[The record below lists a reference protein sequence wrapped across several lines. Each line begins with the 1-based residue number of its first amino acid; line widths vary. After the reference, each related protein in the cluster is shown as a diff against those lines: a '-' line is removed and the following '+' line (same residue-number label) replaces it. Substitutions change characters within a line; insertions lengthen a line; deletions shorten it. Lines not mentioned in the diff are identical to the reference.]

1 MTAALIIVLIA
12 AFLISSFI
20 VTQLSRRCDE
30 YEQVMEQAADLIE
43 CGKVDEALLRLDL
56 TLEGRA

>member
-1 MTAALIIVLIA
+1 MTIALIIVLI
-12 AFLISSFI
+12 FSFCWVSFI
-20 VTQLSRRCDE
+20 AAQLSSRCDE

-43 CGKVDEALLRLDL
+43 DGKHDEALLRLDL